1 MQSFALTCKALKG
14 TKMANDFFFHSG
26 CGEIGDL
33 LLFVIQRLCIDAAL
47 SYKTF
52 RSSQIVEA
60 GPLMILLISNKLKK
74 CVFKLRWNMV
84 ASMQSSSMC
93 PK

>member
-1 MQSFALTCKALKG
+1 
-14 TKMANDFFFHSG
+14 MANDFFFHSG

-60 GPLMILLISNKLKK
+60 GPLMILLISNQLKKSEKK